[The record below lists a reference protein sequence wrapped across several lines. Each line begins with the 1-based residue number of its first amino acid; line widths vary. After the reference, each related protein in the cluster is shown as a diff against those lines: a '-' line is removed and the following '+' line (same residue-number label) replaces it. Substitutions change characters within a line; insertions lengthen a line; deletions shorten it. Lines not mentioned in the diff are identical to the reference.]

1 MVVTPQGSLQAATRA
16 AGGAIY
22 GVDKGGF
29 TAGVSSVVIS
39 GEYQNAFVC
48 VRPPGHHAGIDGL
61 LTTASSCGFCRDA
74 RAGNLPGQ
82 NQEDCRGR
90 YRFDFWSCM
99 KRRYSPRK
107 RHGADSAQ
115 IQPPGKG
122 PILVI
127 AHLLPSACCARR
139 MSRRIRIMSTSSTP
153 GRARRTSATPTYST
167 SRCSHCGRRNSE
179 CGGGG

>member
-61 LTTASSCGFCRDA
+61 LTTASSCGFCIY
-74 RAGNLPGQ
+74 N
-82 NQEDCRGR
+82 NV
-90 YRFDFWSCM
+90 M
-99 KRRYSPRK
+99 
-107 RHGADSAQ
+107 
-115 IQPPGKG
+115 
-122 PILVI
+122 I
-127 AHLLPSACCARR
+127 AAMHALE
-139 MSRRIRIMSTSSTP
+139 
-153 GRARRTSATPTYST
+153 TYPDKIKKIAVVDIGSIF
-167 SRCSHCGRRNSE
+167 GVA
-179 CGGGG
+179 